1 MATRMI
7 RSRANWKKAWTED
20 EIYNQFVKDNPQHK
34 AAAKDDVVKAYLEQR
49 DASGAP
55 LFEAFEKSDNPLEYM
70 HRAASNLGPDAM
82 RYLGDTISGIGKVAG
97 GAVKVAA
104 GLANPF
110 QTPEARLQTLTS
122 VAEGVKAVPDVAVA
136 AKDYVRNRFA
146 GTGAVLGAIDPVTAV
161 VRPEA
166 AAENRRLA
174 AISPVLQNVRDT
186 PVQMAGDV
194 ASVIDVAAL
203 PLRAAPVA
211 TAATL
216 RSVGRNAPGRVGA
229 VAQAASG
236 APVLSQINEAGQA
249 LSRVSNAVD
258 PLTAPG
264 VAAHAVAPGKMQDL
278 KQAMAGSMYRRI
290 LNPPKSLPRTEINAM
305 VEEGLHKRV
314 PVSEAGLG
322 DPGAPPLP
330 PEYNSVTSLIQE
342 ADQMR
347 EARALDAAQSGNPAL
362 SHIDINAV
370 AGNAKAPGVQGLRK
384 LWDRYGNSDAAA
396 AVRQKVWDE
405 VDSALRSWTDGS
417 LDPAGRP
424 VPRKKGS
431 ADQEFN
437 PDFDVAFKWEDQP
450 HQIPVHSQGKPVP
463 NAVDIR
469 KEANATLADYRTR
482 RAKEGAEAKLPEE
495 ESLSIILRDVINE
508 PFFEKLDAVSGATGG
523 DATKAM
529 GRQESIHIKL
539 RDAIDASV
547 KSHEQSTLLQQPYYY
562 TQGGIAVAGIFSGN
576 FQAAATTVAAL
587 AALRAMYQHFPGA
600 ASKFAINLA
609 NKNPDPAFWRGVL
622 NHVRMLDKANRQP
635 PRPQESAPPVPPGV
649 QAKPVGQGDFED
661 GPGDF
666 K

>member
-264 VAAHAVAPGKMQDL
+264 VAAHAVAPGKMQEL
-278 KQAMAGSMYRRI
+278 RQSAAEGIYRRI
-290 LNPPKSLPRTEINAM
+290 LNPPSSMPREA
-305 VEEGLHKRV
+305 VRDVVQEGLASRV
-314 PVSEAGLG
+314 PISHRGLG
-322 DPGAPPLP
+322 EGKPLP
-330 PEYNSVTSLIQE
+330 PEYQDINTLIRS
-342 ADQMR
+342 ADQER
-347 EARALDAAQSGNPAL
+347 EAAAIAAANTPGLDSIDIAAQAGNP
-362 SHIDINAV
+362 N
-370 AGNAKAPGVQGLRK
+370 APGMQGLRK
-384 LWDRYGNSDAAA
+384 LWDRFASSHVAD
-396 AVRQKVWDE
+396 KVKQE
-405 VDSALRSWTDGS
+405 VFDTFDKAMRSWTGAGM
-417 LDPAGRP
+417 DPRSRP
-424 VPRKKGS
+424 VSGS
-431 ADQEFN
+431 GANPSFDATFRRWDNHPSNIPIADTTG
-437 PDFDVAFKWEDQP
+437 AG
-450 HQIPVHSQGKPVP
+450 SP
-463 NAVDIR
+463 NALDIR
-469 KEANATLADYRTR
+469 KEANSTLADYRAK
-482 RAKEGAEAKLPEE
+482 RAREGAEAMTPDEE
-495 ESLSIILRDVINE
+495 ALSIILKDIINE
-508 PFFEKLDAVSGATGG
+508 PFFRHLDTAVGLPAGSTRS
-523 DATKAM
+523 M
-529 GRQESIHIKL
+529 GKQESIHIQL
-539 RDAIDASV
+539 RDAIDRAV
-547 KSHEQSTLLQQPYYY
+547 KAHDKMPYLFQEQPYYPAM
-562 TQGGIAVAGIFSGN
+562 IASFAAGVLSGHPQMAAGIVAS
-576 FQAAATTVAAL
+576 VAAIRTL
-587 AALRAMYQHFPGA
+587 YKNFPHI
-600 ASKFAINLA
+600 ASKFAIDLM

-635 PRPQESAPPVPPGV
+635 PHPQEGAPPPAPPGV
-649 QAKPVGQGDFED
+649 QATPGAKGDFED